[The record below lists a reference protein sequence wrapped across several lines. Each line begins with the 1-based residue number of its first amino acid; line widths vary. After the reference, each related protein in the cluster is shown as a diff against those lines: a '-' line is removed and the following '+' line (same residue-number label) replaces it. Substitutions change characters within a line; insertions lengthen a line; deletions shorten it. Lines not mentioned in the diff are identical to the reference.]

1 MKIVVAIQLVPD
13 LVEELVVDLDGS
25 HLDPSTVRWVINEYD
40 DYAIEEAILLK
51 ERNGGQVCV
60 IAPDIEG
67 ADDALYSAAA
77 KGADELVKL
86 NGDFEAETNNHA
98 LARLFVPLI
107 ERLQPGLVLTGVQ
120 AHQRCDGA
128 LGPLL
133 AAMLDIPYIGYVSKV
148 ILADGKVVVNK
159 EYSGGMI
166 AEMESPLP
174 AVLGIQAPDTP
185 PRYVPISKIRQVMK
199 TSKIRE
205 EEAGDFNLSGGL
217 SIQEMYIPDAARRA
231 ILFEGDV
238 EEVAARLVRVLKD
251 EGVL

>member
-40 DYAIEEAILLK
+40 DYAIEQAILLK
-51 ERNGGQVCV
+51 ERTGGQVCV

-86 NGDFEAETNNHA
+86 YGDFEAETNNHA

-107 ERLQPGLVLTGVQ
+107 QRLQPGLILTGVQ
-120 AHQRCDGA
+120 AHHRWDGG
-128 LGPLL
+128 LGPIM
-133 AAMLDIPYIGYVSKV
+133 AAMLDIPYIGYISKV
-148 ILADGKVVVNK
+148 TLAEAKVVVNK

-174 AVLGIQAPDTP
+174 VVLGIQAPDTP

-205 EEAGDFNLSGGL
+205 EEAGDFDLTGGL
-217 SIQEMYIPDAARRA
+217 SIQEMYIPEAASRA
-231 ILFEGDV
+231 TIFEGNV
-238 EEVAARLVRVLKD
+238 EEVAAQLVSVFKD
-251 EGVL
+251 EGIL